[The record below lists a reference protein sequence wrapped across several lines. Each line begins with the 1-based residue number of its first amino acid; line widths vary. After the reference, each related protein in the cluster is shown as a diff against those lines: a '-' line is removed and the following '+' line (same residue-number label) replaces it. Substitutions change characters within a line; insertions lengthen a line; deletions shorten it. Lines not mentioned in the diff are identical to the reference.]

1 MPGIWRQ
8 KLDCQMGFIRSDE
21 AGAFLAFLVDRGND
35 MKNMRAIN
43 GSSAGTISLKEILD
57 YVEKRIGKEAKINP
71 AGETAPYNGMR
82 DYSINTARA
91 QKLGFQFSD
100 LHDWIYGL
108 LDYHIDEM

>member
-43 GSSAGTISLKEILD
+43 GSSAGTISLKELS
-57 YVEKRIGKEAKINP
+57 R
-71 AGETAPYNGMR
+71 
-82 DYSINTARA
+82 TARERSA
-91 QKLGFQFSD
+91 GAEAGFSIF
-100 LHDWIYGL
+100 
-108 LDYHIDEM
+108 